1 MFVTWIIKIVGKNEE
16 ICWDEDFA
24 KKLKRLHNIVNS
36 SKLIN

>member
-24 KKLKRLHNIVNS
+24 RKLKKLHNIVLKS
-36 SKLIN
+36 SNVD